1 MSSRARRTRA
11 RRLSS
16 ARFSEELRFQ
26 DRVALITGGASGL
39 GLEVARQLTAEGAK
53 VVLVDWDERSLELAA
68 AEVGARHVRGDVSLA
83 PTAAAAV
90 QLTREAFGRLDVLF
104 NNAGI
109 DPLRARSV
117 LETEEADWDQV
128 MDVNVKS
135 AYLFSRA
142 AVPLMREG
150 GGAVV
155 NTASIAGLRAA
166 GDEAAYS
173 VSKAAI
179 VSLTQSLARD
189 LAADNI
195 RANCVCPGFMEK
207 VMTDRRREL
216 TSEQEAARYAYADA
230 HVPLGRQGTYEEVAR
245 CVLFLAS
252 DDASYVTGAALVV
265 DGGMLLA

>member
-1 MSSRARRTRA
+1 M
-11 RRLSS
+11 
-16 ARFSEELRFQ
+16 
-26 DRVALITGGASGL
+26 ALITGGASGL
-39 GLEVARQLTAEGAK
+39 GLEVARQMASEGARL
-53 VVLVDWDERSLELAA
+53 VLVDWDGRSLELAA
-68 AEVGARHVRGDVSLA
+68 ADLGARHVQGDVSQA
-83 PTAAAAV
+83 ATASAAV
-90 QLTREAFGRLDVLF
+90 AEARDAFGRLDVLF

-117 LETEEADWDQV
+117 METEESDWDQV

-142 AVPLMREG
+142 AIPLMRESG
-150 GGAVV
+150 HVGAIV
-155 NTASIAGLRAA
+155 NTASIAGLKAA

-189 LAADNI
+189 LARDNI

-216 TSEQEAARYAYADA
+216 TAEEEAARYAYADA
-230 HVPLGRQGTYEEVAR
+230 HVPLGRQGTYREVAR

-252 DDASYVTGAALVV
+252 DDASYVTGTALVV
-265 DGGMLLA
+265 DGGILLA

>member
-1 MSSRARRTRA
+1 M
-11 RRLSS
+11 
-16 ARFSEELRFQ
+16 RFS

-53 VVLVDWDERSLELAA
+53 VVLVDWDERALELAA
-68 AEVGARHVRGDVSLA
+68 AEVGARHIRGDVSLA
-83 PTAAAAV
+83 TTAAEAV
-90 QLTREAFGRLDVLF
+90 ALAREAFGRLDVLF

-117 LETEEADWDQV
+117 METEESDWDQV

-142 AVPLMREG
+142 AIPLMREG
-150 GGAVV
+150 GARGGTIVS
-155 NTASIAGLRAA
+155 TASTAGLRAA
-166 GDEAAYS
+166 GEEAVYS
-173 VSKAAI
+173 VSKAGI

-189 LAADNI
+189 FAADNI
-195 RANCVCPGFMEK
+195 RVNCVCPGFMEK

-216 TSEQEAARYAYADA
+216 TSEEEAARYAYADA
-230 HVPLGRQGTYEEVAR
+230 HVPLGRQGTYKEVAR

-265 DGGMLLA
+265 DGGMLLV